1 MPNTTV
7 YTNNQYYQNIAAAIR
22 SKNGQSTLYKP
33 SEMGPAINAL
43 VVSGESVRLQAKTVD
58 PITTQQNITADA
70 GYHGLSAV
78 TIGAIQTETKTITE
92 NGTYIPIANHFFSN
106 IVVNVTGDDL
116 PDGDLLAYGS
126 TPKQTIWEGTFTGEH
141 IERIQAYRYQTNDLQ
156 NCELLKNISEVVV
169 TFDGVAYTLPV
180 ESLPGS
186 TYGFM
191 VGSSD
196 PSFSEYPFMFLAMSN
211 KSLDKIEIVNIYT
224 QTAGQHTI
232 KVEYTP
238 SPEPAMQTIW
248 EGTFDAT
255 YSEDVGGNY
264 YTTQDIQNG
273 ELIKN
278 CNEVAVT
285 FDGTTYT
292 LPVEQTPFGYG
303 VGDDVEPSSDHPFV
317 LAFMVESPSSAVL
330 KTLAIFTLT
339 EGEHTIKVEGAPSGN
354 EPSGDTMRV
363 LYDGEVTGGT
373 VKGDF
378 VYKNAFLSE
387 LASMADYT
395 QATITV
401 NNESKT
407 ILPVNEVQ
415 GDYGKN
421 YILGMDA
428 YPPTEL
434 PHDVGVAVVY
444 EVNGKD
450 PTSGGSYSSYIIT
463 PSRSKGTQVTSLKV
477 EVDENNKRGDR

>member
-1 MPNTTV
+1 MAKSKITGKTFEEMLSESTELDLSEKFKDIIYEFSNDVHAMGMVV
-7 YTNNQYYQNIAAAIR
+7 YTYEEENAKFLFKDPDFTKPITDYELLAMYLDEVVATRLVDEDTSLERCRDLENEKVQYYE
-22 SKNGQSTLYKP
+22 YKDG
-33 SEMGPAINAL
+33 SFIKRFYKIGEYY
-43 VVSGESVRLQAKTVD
+43 SGE
-58 PITTQQNITADA
+58 
-70 GYHGLSAV
+70 
-78 TIGAIQTETKTITE
+78 
-92 NGTYIPIANHFFSN
+92 TY
-106 IVVNVTGDDL
+106 
-116 PDGDLLAYGS
+116 
-126 TPKQTIWEGTFTGEH
+126 
-141 IERIQAYRYQTNDLQ
+141 NDL
-156 NCELLKNISEVVV
+156 NGFVPGNMPLVGTAIV
-169 TFDGVAYTLPV
+169 GVDKVAENEPV
-180 ESLPGS
+180 P
-186 TYGFM
+186 
-191 VGSSD
+191 
-196 PSFSEYPFMFLAMSN
+196 
-211 KSLDKIEIVNIYT
+211 
-224 QTAGQHTI
+224 
-232 KVEYTP
+232 
-238 SPEPAMQTIW
+238 MQTIW

-278 CNEVAVT
+278 CNEVTVT

-303 VGDDVEPSSDHPFV
+303 VGDNVEPSSDHPFV
-317 LAFMVESPSSAVL
+317 LAFMVESPSLAVL

-339 EGEHTIKVEGAPSGN
+339 EGEHTIKVEGAPSGD

-444 EVNGKD
+444 EVNEKD
-450 PTSGGSYSSYIIT
+450 PTSGGSYVPYIIT